1 MYVVDVDMI
10 KCRRCSSVVEH
21 VIGND
26 GVVSPILISG
36 TNKTKKTGC
45 KAGLLCFKCVSVAE
59 TDLRQDCVSNP
70 KVRNRHRRAKICE
83 AAEMS

>member
-36 TNKTKKTGC
+36 TNARNPPLWRVFALVIGGRS
-45 KAGLLCFKCVSVAE
+45 GLTMIASAIRKSGADIAE
-59 TDLRQDCVSNP
+59 RS
-70 KVRNRHRRAKICE
+70 
-83 AAEMS
+83 